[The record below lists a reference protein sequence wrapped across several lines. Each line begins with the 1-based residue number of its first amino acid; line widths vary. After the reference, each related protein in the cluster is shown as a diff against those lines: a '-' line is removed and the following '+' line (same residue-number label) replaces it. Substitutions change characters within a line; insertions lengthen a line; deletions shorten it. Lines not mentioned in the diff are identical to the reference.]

1 MVFRHTLL
9 LLVGASF
16 CVCSTALAGDYN
28 EQSKTLSNIEK
39 TRHDTHNTNIGKMMR
54 TAPSGGKQVST
65 VKSSKGTKSH

>member
-1 MVFRHTLL
+1 MVFRHTLW

-28 EQSKTLSNIEK
+28 ERATTQSSIQKTA
-39 TRHDTHNTNIGKMMR
+39 HDTQNTTIGKMMR